1 MNGQIN
7 IDPTTGESL
16 NKLMEYE
23 SGGDSALA
31 AGLAGQAVGGAGI
44 MPGDVEYALFIIV
57 TTICTI
63 SIVAYTFHIITLYYE
78 GVKPERHAHLILL
91 VVMIV
96 AFALLE
102 NQFAPKKKIPIK

>member
-1 MNGQIN
+1 VTRDPAISPMNGYNQNKQIL
-7 IDPTTGESL
+7 IHDPNS
-16 NKLMEYE
+16 Y
-23 SGGDSALA
+23 
-31 AGLAGQAVGGAGI
+31 
-44 MPGDVEYALFIIV
+44 Y
-57 TTICTI
+57 
-63 SIVAYTFHIITLYYE
+63 SIVAYTFHVITLYYE